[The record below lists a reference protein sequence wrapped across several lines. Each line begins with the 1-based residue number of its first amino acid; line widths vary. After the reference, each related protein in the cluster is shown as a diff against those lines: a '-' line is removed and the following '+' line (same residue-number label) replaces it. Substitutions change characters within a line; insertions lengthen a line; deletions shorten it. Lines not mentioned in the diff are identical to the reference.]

1 VIDALRAWLNRP
13 LRDGDR
19 RRLFAIAVAVILAGA
34 AGFALLAKP
43 APTAHHADRRA
54 PTPTRELP
62 TPGPPATAALQAP
75 SEEGKPPAALEAS
88 RSEVDAAKRAAR
100 RFLAGYL
107 PYTYGRRS
115 PDRIAAAT
123 AALVRQLDNERPR
136 VPARERGRRA
146 RVVLVQADAAGPV
159 RAEATALVSDGARRY
174 TVPLKLAR
182 QRSGWKV
189 TDVES

>member
-1 VIDALRAWLNRP
+1 M
-13 LRDGDR
+13 
-19 RRLFAIAVAVILAGA
+19 
-34 AGFALLAKP
+34 
-43 APTAHHADRRA
+43 
-54 PTPTRELP
+54 
-62 TPGPPATAALQAP
+62 
-75 SEEGKPPAALEAS
+75 
-88 RSEVDAAKRAAR
+88 DAAQRAAR